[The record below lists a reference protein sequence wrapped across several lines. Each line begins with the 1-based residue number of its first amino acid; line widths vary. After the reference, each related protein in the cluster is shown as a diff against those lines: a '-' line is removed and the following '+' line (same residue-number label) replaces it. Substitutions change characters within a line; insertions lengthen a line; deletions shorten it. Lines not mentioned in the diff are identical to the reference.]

1 MMYPTLAMPQLTCLT
16 PQMFSSLLELMQ
28 QFQRNGML
36 KAAAD
41 LANVLGQCSLSSL
54 PPSPSPCHVCP
65 LNFPPPQS
73 QSSPRKR
80 RRQQRR
86 KSSTPASRSNLT
98 WSPSSPLTAIN
109 GRLPLQQFR
118 GFDIALMSATIDR
131 LAPANHYLPHKSAS
145 TPPLS
150 QRSCWSPPASF
161 KRAKADVIAKAKEE
175 VFEEQMSNK
184 LVGDE
189 VSLEQAEVEE
199 AIANEVDQSITYKE
213 EGVSKPLAAK
223 DDLGEAPEEELGL
236 HTAFQGELIDL
247 MPRVEEPVVA
257 KEVEVTDAM
266 KVEEEAI
273 INQGANEVEEI
284 ITAKQEEEVNED
296 KVSFSMEDLE
306 YDDATG
312 QLLIH
317 LEDGVVE
324 VSDLQARDQ
333 LLAKMSSVPHDDQ
346 LLANMFPA
354 PKARAAPIL
363 SHVPDVEE
371 EVLGIPPVPPKPIN
385 FRLQEERLTY
395 GHLGQAKA
403 QSLGRW
409 TSWTRDLLIS
419 DLEASFTKPRRGIF
433 WSDFSPEERLACFD
447 MVDWG
452 ATYPLDPPP
461 RSLMFEPDEDQ
472 WSTWA

>member
-1 MMYPTLAMPQLTCLT
+1 MI
-16 PQMFSSLLELMQ
+16 SI
-28 QFQRNGML
+28 
-36 KAAAD
+36 
-41 LANVLGQCSLSSL
+41 V
-54 PPSPSPCHVCP
+54 
-65 LNFPPPQS
+65 
-73 QSSPRKR
+73 
-80 RRQQRR
+80 
-86 KSSTPASRSNLT
+86 
-98 WSPSSPLTAIN
+98 
-109 GRLPLQQFR
+109 
-118 GFDIALMSATIDR
+118 
-131 LAPANHYLPHKSAS
+131 
-145 TPPLS
+145 
-150 QRSCWSPPASF
+150 
-161 KRAKADVIAKAKEE
+161 KEE
-175 VFEEQMSNK
+175 VIIGQDEEQMSNK

-213 EGVSKPLAAK
+213 EGVSKPLAAE

-236 HTAFQGELIDL
+236 QTAFQGELIDL
-247 MPRVEEPVVA
+247 MPRVEKPVVA
-257 KEVEVTDAM
+257 KEVEEVTDAM

-317 LEDGVVE
+317 LEGGVVE

-354 PKARAAPIL
+354 PEARAAPII
-363 SHVPDVEE
+363 SPVPHVEE
-371 EVLGIPPVPPKPIN
+371 AVPGIPPVPPKPIN

-395 GHLGQAKA
+395 GHLSQAKA

-419 DLEASFTKPRRGIF
+419 DLEAAFTRPKRGIF
-433 WSDFSPEERLACFD
+433 WSGFSSEEKLACFD
-447 MVDWG
+447 MVDWV
-452 ATYPLDPPP
+452 TTCPLDPPP
-461 RSLMFEPDEDQ
+461 RSLMFELAEDH